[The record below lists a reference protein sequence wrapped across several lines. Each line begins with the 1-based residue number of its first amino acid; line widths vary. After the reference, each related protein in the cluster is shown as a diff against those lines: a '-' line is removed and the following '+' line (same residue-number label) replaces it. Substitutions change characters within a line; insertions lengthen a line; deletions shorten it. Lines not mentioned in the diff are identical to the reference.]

1 MDIFKSMNQTKVADF
16 SVFKS
21 KKKNPVATEEQKEAV
36 AEQNPVPQKE
46 SVAGRMTEK
55 TVSPI
60 KEEVPVEQA
69 EKGDSVPE
77 EFVPREN
84 EKDNGNI
91 IPFKQQENQSEEAA
105 AKLEAELET
114 AFTAV
119 HRNDTIQRNT
129 ILSKRIRDVFEKMK
143 QKEQKAVKQ
152 EEVEQLTL

>member
-69 EKGDSVPE
+69 EKRRLNWRLSW
-77 EFVPREN
+77 
-84 EKDNGNI
+84 
-91 IPFKQQENQSEEAA
+91 
-105 AKLEAELET
+105 KL
-114 AFTAV
+114 
-119 HRNDTIQRNT
+119 QRV
-129 ILSKRIRDVFEKMK
+129 IFCRYFLLSDI
-143 QKEQKAVKQ
+143 
-152 EEVEQLTL
+152 

>member
-77 EFVPREN
+77 EFVQGRM
-84 EKDNGNI
+84 
-91 IPFKQQENQSEEAA
+91 
-105 AKLEAELET
+105 
-114 AFTAV
+114 
-119 HRNDTIQRNT
+119 
-129 ILSKRIRDVFEKMK
+129 KRITETLSPLNSRRIRVKK
-143 QKEQKAVKQ
+143 QRLNWRPSWKLQRVIFC
-152 EEVEQLTL
+152 LYFPLSDI